1 MDQMVNNIRL
11 VQNLTCMLKIYRI
24 YNPMIK
30 ILKYKFSKKLLN
42 SITLKMMQTIS
53 DNTFFFFFGNFIY

>member
-11 VQNLTCMLKIYRI
+11 IQNLTCLLITYRI
-24 YNPMIK
+24 YNPMII
-30 ILKYKFSKKLLN
+30 ILKYKFNKKLLN

-53 DNTFFFFFGNFIY
+53 DNIFFFF